1 MRLTEYVEVKRGSQ
15 GNFFLSHGVVSQSGT
30 FSRIDV
36 ADTIDGIWSRR
47 WSLRCW
53 FLSWKSDHEIFRR
66 RCRAAVSTIR
76 WLLGTLDPSHCLGY
90 IDVHPRAL
98 LRNLPRV
105 PKVSVAI
112 VRWESVRDRAV
123 LVLSSV
129 LQDTDLTGV
138 SSSTTARWSV
148 IYF

>member
-1 MRLTEYVEVKRGSQ
+1 MGYDHGDDRYDAG
-15 GNFFLSHGVVSQSGT
+15 FSHGKVIMKYFVD
-30 FSRIDV
+30 DV
-36 ADTIDGIWSRR
+36 GPPSRR
-47 WSLRCW
+47 YVDFSARSILPTVWDTLMS
-53 FLSWKSDHEIFRR
+53 
-66 RCRAAVSTIR
+66 IR
-76 WLLGTLDPSHCLGY
+76 EHFCETFQ
-90 IDVHPRAL
+90 
-98 LRNLPRV
+98 RV

-129 LQDTDLTGV
+129 LQDTDLAGV